1 MKLLL
6 QDSFRDLSVYVFYT
20 IRSDFFLLIFR
31 LLCLV
36 LYWSL
41 AVYMQYVPRAAR
53 IPSIRLYHFSSSK
66 TTQSIIHHLN
76 HGLHASM
83 MIILCL
89 IISLSIYLH
98 NSQVASAGTS
108 PTIVT

>member
-1 MKLLL
+1 
-6 QDSFRDLSVYVFYT
+6 
-20 IRSDFFLLIFR
+20 
-31 LLCLV
+31 
-36 LYWSL
+36 
-41 AVYMQYVPRAAR
+41 MQYVPRAAR

-89 IISLSIYLH
+89 IIFSPFSIYLH